1 MTPVCVELGGKDP
14 AVLLDDLSDSD
25 FKRVA
30 SILMRGTFQS
40 AGQNCIGIERVIA
53 LPAVH
58 DRLVAYLTPKIRALK
73 PGSILTDSL
82 DTPIDVG
89 ASISPANFAALEALI
104 EDAVNNGAR
113 LLAGGKRYTHPSHPS
128 GHYFTPT
135 FLADVTPSMKIAQQE
150 LFAPVFLLMRATSV
164 TNAIAIATST
174 IYALGASVY
183 GSSSTDLE
191 RVVRE
196 VHAGMV
202 AVNDFAVTYMVQL
215 PFGGVKG
222 SGYGRFAG
230 KEGLRSLCNMKA
242 VTRDRW
248 YGVKTSIPPPM
259 DIPLKG
265 SGAGLKAWKMAQG
278 IVWLGYAPDWRG
290 KLRGLRGVVGI

>member
-1 MTPVCVELGGKDP
+1 MCVELGGKDP
-14 AVLLDDLSDSD
+14 AIVLDDLSNSD

-30 SILMRGTFQS
+30 SILMRGVFQS

-53 LPAVH
+53 LPKVYT
-58 DRLVAYLTPKIRALK
+58 RLIDHLTPLIQALR
-73 PGSILTDSL
+73 PGSILNHSPD
-82 DTPIDVG
+82 DEPIDVG
-89 ASISPANFAALEALI
+89 ACISDTGFDKLEALI
-104 EDAVNNGAR
+104 QDAVSNGAR
-113 LLAGGKRYTHPSHPS
+113 LIHGGERYAHPVYPK

-135 FLADVTPSMKIAQQE
+135 LIADVTPSMKIAQTE
-150 LFAPVFLLMRATSV
+150 LFAPVFLLMRAE
-164 TNAIAIATST
+164 NLDAAITIANST
-174 IYALGASVY
+174 MYALGASVY
-183 GSSSTDLE
+183 GSSSRDLE

-230 KEGLRSLCNMKA
+230 KEGLRSLCNQKA

-248 YGVKTSIPPPM
+248 PWLIKTSIPGPM
-259 DIPLKG
+259 DLPLKG
-265 SGAGLKAWKMAQG
+265 KRAGAKAWKMAVG
-278 IVWLGYAPDWRG
+278 IVWLGYGDWKG
-290 KLRGLRGVVGI
+290 KLQGIKGLIGL